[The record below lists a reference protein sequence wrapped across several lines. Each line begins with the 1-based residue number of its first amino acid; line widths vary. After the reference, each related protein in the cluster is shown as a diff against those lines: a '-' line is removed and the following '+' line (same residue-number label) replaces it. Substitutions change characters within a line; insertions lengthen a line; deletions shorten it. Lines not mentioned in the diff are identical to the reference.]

1 MMKRMATVFKN
12 TSELVSGIVLVIFP
26 STADYIVITPITK
39 GS

>member
-12 TSELVSGIVLVIFP
+12 TSELVLGIVLVIFP
-26 STADYIVITPITK
+26 STAYSIVITPITK